1 MVVEN
6 SRKGVDLRCSRP
18 EGCRSDT
25 CVVERIEHGVGNGLG
40 PLTLLLVPVVGMLF
54 QLCPFPPLYPF
65 LDDEG
70 VPLNMLHQLR
80 FGISGVDYKI
90 LKDF

>member
-6 SRKGVDLRCSRP
+6 SRKGFGLRCSRP
-18 EGCRSDT
+18 EGCRLDT

-54 QLCPFPPLYPF
+54 QLCPFLPLYPF

-70 VPLNMLHQLR
+70 VPLNLLHQLR
-80 FGISGVDYKI
+80 F
-90 LKDF
+90 